1 MAIMKSFHKTMIA
14 VGLMLMAASQQVYAD
29 VVVIV
34 SAQSTAPPP
43 SPERIARIFEGKS
56 KDMIPVDLAR
66 SSEERREFYSK
77 FLGTDDAL
85 VRERWSKLVF
95 TGKRSLPK
103 EFTSSADLVK
113 AVAADPN
120 VIGYVDRS
128 FVNMTVKVIYTVK

>member
-1 MAIMKSFHKTMIA
+1 MKSFHKTMIA
-14 VGLMLMAASQQVYAD
+14 VGLMLMASSQQVHAD

-66 SSEERREFYSK
+66 PSEERREFYSK

>member
-14 VGLMLMAASQQVYAD
+14 VGLMLTAASQQVHAD

-34 SAQSTAPPP
+34 SAQSTVPPP

-66 SSEERREFYSK
+66 PSEERREFYSK

>member
-1 MAIMKSFHKTMIA
+1 MKSFHKTMIA
-14 VGLMLMAASQQVYAD
+14 VGLMLMAASQQVHAD

-56 KDMIPVDLAR
+56 KVMIPVDLAR
-66 SSEERREFYSK
+66 PSEERREFYNK

-120 VIGYVDRS
+120 VIGYEIGRAHV
-128 FVNMTVKVIYTVK
+128 

>member
-1 MAIMKSFHKTMIA
+1 MKSFHKTMIA
-14 VGLMLMAASQQVYAD
+14 AGLMLMAASQQVYAD

-34 SAQSTAPPP
+34 SAQNTAPPP

-56 KDMIPVDLAR
+56 RDMTPVDLAR
-66 SSEERREFYSK
+66 PSEERREFYSK

-85 VRERWSKLVF
+85 VKERWSRLVF

>member
-1 MAIMKSFHKTMIA
+1 MKSFHKTMIA
-14 VGLMLMAASQQVYAD
+14 AGLMLMAASQQVHAD

-66 SSEERREFYSK
+66 PSEERREFYSK

>member
-1 MAIMKSFHKTMIA
+1 MKSFHKTMIA
-14 VGLMLMAASQQVYAD
+14 VGLMLTAASQQVHAD

-66 SSEERREFYSK
+66 PSEERREFYSK

>member
-1 MAIMKSFHKTMIA
+1 MKSFHKTMIA

-66 SSEERREFYSK
+66 PSEERREFYSK

>member
-14 VGLMLMAASQQVYAD
+14 AGLTLMAVSQQVHAD

-34 SAQSTAPPP
+34 SAQRTAPPL
-43 SPERIARIFEGKS
+43 SPERIARVFEGKS
-56 KDMIPVDLAR
+56 KDMTPLDLAR
-66 SSEERREFYSK
+66 PSQERREFYSK
-77 FLGTDDAL
+77 FVGVDDAL
-85 VRERWSKLVF
+85 VRGQWSKLVF

-120 VIGYVDRS
+120 AIGYVDRS